1 MIKRSMLLACAALG
15 AIAAAPLAASAD
27 ETAAP
32 APAQTPAKAADTPF
46 YAPFG
51 VDLAARDTSVKPGN
65 DWDEYAW
72 GTWRKNASIP
82 DDRSSI
88 GAFRDTFDRVQ
99 KETRDII
106 TEAPAGS
113 KYGDFYKSF
122 MDTARLDALG
132 WQPLKADLDKVSA
145 IDSKAGLAKFMGE
158 SGGAL
163 GSSVIGTFVYA
174 DTANPNINVLYIG
187 QDGLGMPNRDYYL
200 LDKFKPQREA
210 YRTWV
215 QKALEMTG
223 TPDAAAKAD
232 AILSFET
239 EIAKV
244 SWTNEESRDI
254 DKTNNPMSTAEFAA
268 YAPGVDWAAYFAG
281 AKVPEQSR
289 MIVGEKTAIRD
300 IAQIVAKTPLDTL
313 KAWERFHVTSQ
324 AAPYLSKNF
333 VDARFD
339 YAKTLSGVKT
349 LEPRWKRGVNLV
361 NGQVGQLVGQ
371 QYVKLYFPPAAKAAM
386 EKLVANLKIGMADR
400 IRHNTWM
407 SDATKLQALEKLSR
421 MDVMVGYPDK
431 WRNWSGLTIKAD
443 DLLGNVERAAAFNHA
458 YEMEDLGKPVDR
470 KKWGMDPQTVNA
482 YNGFNQNKIVFPAGI
497 LQPPFFDLHA
507 DPAVNYGAIGVVIG
521 HEISHGFDDQG
532 RKVDATGKVR
542 DWWTPADA
550 KRFVEQSKVFGD
562 QYARI
567 EPVKGSFIKPE
578 QTMGENIADFAGVL
592 VALDA
597 YHRSLDGHT
606 PPVMDGLTGDQRF
619 FLAYSQVWRS
629 KARPDALANQI
640 ATDPHSPGEVRA
652 YAPLRNVDAWYKAW
666 NVTPDEKLYIA
677 PAKRA
682 RIW

>member
-1 MIKRSMLLACAALG
+1 MFKRSTLLACAALG
-15 AIAAAPLAASAD
+15 ALVATPFAALADDAPVPAAAP
-27 ETAAP
+27 
-32 APAQTPAKAADTPF
+32 AKARGEAF

-51 VDLAARDTSVKPGN
+51 VDLAARDTSAKPGD
-65 DWDEYAW
+65 DWDQFAW
-72 GTWRKNASIP
+72 GTWRKSATIP

-99 KETRDII
+99 EETRDII
-106 TEAPAGS
+106 MKAPAGS
-113 KYGDFYKSF
+113 KYGDFYTSF
-122 MDTARLDALG
+122 MDTGRVNALG
-132 WQPLKADLDKVSA
+132 WQPLKADLDKVAA
-145 IDSKAGLAKFMGE
+145 IDSKAGLARFMGA
-158 SGGAL
+158 SDGAFGISL
-163 GSSVIGTFVYA
+163 IGTFVYA
-174 DTANPNINVLYIG
+174 DTENPNLNVLYIG
-187 QDGLGMPNRDYYL
+187 QGGLGLPNRDYYL
-200 LDKFKPQREA
+200 EAKFKPQLAA
-210 YRTWV
+210 YRAWV
-215 QKALEMTG
+215 QKALELTD
-223 TPDAAAKAD
+223 TPGAAAKAD
-232 AILSFET
+232 AIVAFET
-239 EIAKV
+239 ELAKV
-244 SWTNEESRDI
+244 SWTNEDSRDI

-281 AKVPEQSR
+281 AMVPEQKR
-289 MIVGEKTAIRD
+289 MIVGEKTAIQA
-300 IAQIVAKTPLDTL
+300 IAKIYGNTPLDTL

-324 AAPYLSKNF
+324 AAPYLSDAF
-333 VDARFD
+333 VNARFD
-339 YAKTLSGVKT
+339 YTKTLSGVKT

-361 NGQVGQLVGQ
+361 NGQVGELVGQ
-371 QYVKLYFPPAAKAAM
+371 EYVKLYFPPQAKEKM
-386 EKLVANLKIGMADR
+386 EWLVVNLKAGMADR

-421 MDVMVGYPDK
+421 MDVMVGYPDT
-431 WRNWSGLTIKAD
+431 WRDWSGLTVKAD

-458 YEMEDLGKPVDR
+458 YQMADLGKPVDR
-470 KKWGMDPQTVNA
+470 KKWDMDPQTVNA

-497 LQPPFFDLHA
+497 LQPPFFDLNA

-542 DWWTPADA
+542 DWWTADDA
-550 KRFVEQSKVFGD
+550 KRFVEQAKVFGD
-562 QYARI
+562 QYGAI

-597 YHRSLDGHT
+597 YHRSLDGRDA
-606 PPVMDGLTGDQRF
+606 PVIDGLTGDQRF
-619 FLAYSQVWRS
+619 FLAYAQVWRS

-652 YAPLRNVDAWYKAW
+652 YAPLRNVDAWYQAFG
-666 NVTPDEKLYIA
+666 VTPGQKLYID